1 MQNKK
6 ILSVLLALVISLGI
20 WVYVVTVENP
30 EREAPL
36 FNIPVTFSG
45 EDILRE
51 DYDLIIASTNVES
64 GVTLEF
70 SGKLSELNKLRD
82 QKAELEVVID
92 VSRLRTASEQ
102 SFTYDLSDVTLPA
115 SVSSQNLT
123 LIGREPNKITV
134 TLAKLERKSVEVRVS
149 ADIKVAD
156 GYLVDRITQN
166 LSEIVIEG
174 PADLINQVDYAL
186 VTLSRENVDQTI
198 TSSLPYTLI
207 DYDSNVID
215 STEITSDVTEI
226 EVTVPVSMIK
236 EVPLDISFID
246 GGGATVDDLTYEISP
261 AFVRISGEASVLETV
276 PSIRLSSVDLAS
288 LMSNTATV
296 TRVITIPDGCT
307 NVSGEQEATVE
318 IQFKNKAIRQMR
330 IPSTNFQPV
339 NVPGGVTV
347 QFGSTMLAIAIR
359 ANETDI
365 DDITVDNIRVVVDF
379 SSFSAADA
387 GTSVTVPVRI
397 YVDGYD
403 GAGVIGDQE
412 YSVVADLVAVGD

>member
-6 ILSVLLALVISLGI
+6 ILSVLLALLISLGI

-30 EREAPL
+30 EKEVP
-36 FNIPVTFSG
+36 FYNIPVTFSG

-64 GVTLEF
+64 GVTLEL

-82 QKAELEVVID
+82 EKSELEVVID

-115 SVSSQNLT
+115 SVSSQSIT
-123 LIGREPNKITV
+123 LIGRDPNKITV
-134 TLAKLERKSVEVRVS
+134 TLAKLERKSVEVKVS

-156 GYLVDRITQN
+156 GYIVDRVTQN
-166 LSEIVIEG
+166 LSEIIIEG
-174 PADLINQVDYAL
+174 PAELINEVDYAL

-207 DYDSNVID
+207 DYDSNVVD

-236 EVPLDISFID
+236 DVPLEISLIN
-246 GGGATVDDLTYEISP
+246 GGGATADDVTYEIDP
-261 AFVRISGEASVLETV
+261 KFVRISGEASVLESV

-288 LMSNTATV
+288 LLSNTETI
-296 TRVITIPDGCT
+296 TRVINIPDGCT

-330 IPSTNFQPV
+330 IPSTNFQQV
-339 NVPGGVTV
+339 NVPGGLTV
-347 QFGSTMLAIAIR
+347 EFRSTMLTIAIR
-359 ANETDI
+359 ANESDI
-365 DDITVDNIRVVVDF
+365 DQISVDNIRVVADF

-397 YVDGYD
+397 YVDGFD

-412 YSVVADLVAVGD
+412 YSIVADLVSVDD